1 MSKEEKTKRRSFGT
15 LIARKKDAGD
25 IQTWI
30 ARYGYK
36 GIRNQRAFG
45 AEGRV
50 RAEQWLEEE
59 RLLVNLDQRG
69 VQEWVPWSHRNYKRQ
84 AESLTFNEYADYYV
98 RNHRKRNGAALT
110 GSSRRNLRADIS
122 HLRKVFG
129 EVPLGR
135 ITPAMINEWYVGDHP
150 EGPWAFKRECERF
163 KAILTEASLPD
174 INGNPPIIDSNP
186 FVQPI
191 PPDPEPSSWQVEP
204 VDAATL
210 RKLYVTMPEYTRIS
224 VYIAAMAGGMR
235 TGELCALRKADIDLE
250 HRTISVNGSVN
261 RGENDLGKSRIGRT
275 KTRHSRR
282 TCPIPDLLVPL
293 IREHLEVLDTADPM
307 FLQARRGEVIA
318 QTTLSGQLK
327 VARERLGL
335 DQAITFRTL
344 RVTHTTLMLQHGGTV
359 REAMD
364 EIGDATMQVVLNHY
378 ARTVPEHQR
387 LVVNRIAEEL
397 VGDADLAQTLN
408 TSVCSKPEVRQ
419 GVDKAV
425 LDSLV
430 GLVQALTKAQ
440 VIV

>member
-1 MSKEEKTKRRSFGT
+1 MSGEKNRRRAFGT
-15 LIARKKDAGD
+15 VMPRRKDNGE

-30 ARYGYK
+30 AKYIYK

-50 RAEQWLEEE
+50 RAEDWLEKE
-59 RLLVNLDQRG
+59 RLLINLDQRG
-69 VQEWVPWSHRNYKRQ
+69 VQEWIPWAHRKYKRQ
-84 AESLTFNEYADYYV
+84 AESLTFNEYADHYV
-98 RNHRKRNGAALT
+98 RNHRKKNGAALT

-135 ITPAMINEWYVGDHP
+135 ITPAMINDWYVGDHP

-163 KAILTEASLPD
+163 KAILTEASQPD

-210 RKLYVTMPEYTRIS
+210 RKLYATMPDYTRIA

-235 TGELCALRKADIDLE
+235 TGELCALRKTDIDLE

-261 RGENDLGKSRIGRT
+261 RGENDLGRARVGRT

-293 IREHLEVLDTADPM
+293 IKEHLETLDGDDPM
-307 FLQARRGEVIA
+307 FLQARRGDVIA
-318 QTTLSGQLK
+318 QTTLSSQLK

-397 VGDADLAQTLN
+397 AGDAGLTQTPNAPVAPAPGIRGSL
-408 TSVCSKPEVRQ
+408 
-419 GVDKAV
+419 DKDV

-440 VIV
+440 AVV

>member
-1 MSKEEKTKRRSFGT
+1 MPEEKNRRRAFGT
-15 LIARKKDAGD
+15 VMPRRKGNGE

-30 ARYGYK
+30 AKYIYK

-50 RAEQWLEEE
+50 RAEDWLEKEQ
-59 RLLVNLDQRG
+59 LLINLDQRG
-69 VQEWVPWSHRNYKRQ
+69 VQEWIPWAHRKYKRQ
-84 AESLTFNEYADYYV
+84 AESLTFNEYADHYV
-98 RNHRKRNGAALT
+98 RNHRKKNGAALT

-122 HLRKVFG
+122 HLREAFG

-135 ITPAMINEWYVGDHP
+135 ITPAMINEWYVSDHP
-150 EGPWAFKRECERF
+150 EGPWAFKRECERL
-163 KAILTEASLPD
+163 KAILTEASQPD
-174 INGNPPIIDSNP
+174 INGNPAIIDSNP
-186 FVQPI
+186 FVLPI

-261 RGENDLGKSRIGRT
+261 RGENDLGKSRVGRT

-282 TCPIPDLLVPL
+282 TCPIPDLLMPL
-293 IREHLEVLDTADPM
+293 IRDHLEALDSDDPM

-318 QTTLSGQLK
+318 QTTLSCQLK

-387 LVVNRIAEEL
+387 LVVNRLAEEL
-397 VGDADLAQTLN
+397 AGDTDLAQTLN
-408 TSVCSKPEVRQ
+408 APVCPKAEVRQ
-419 GVDKAV
+419 GVDKGV

-440 VIV
+440 VVV